1 MSYMIKNPKSGRQV
15 KSDGDI
21 GKKII
26 KEFNAFLEK
35 AQKKVT
41 TKESPK
47 KITKKYILEMIDDY
61 KNNYK
66 MYIDLMNTSKNK
78 STFFKSYEAQNVVLL
93 EEDLIF
99 ELIRYLKQ
107 LNVPESVLIKYGL
120 MYEAMSLKTTKNPRE
135 SYRLIIDT
143 LEYFILNPAS
153 IRR

>member
-99 ELIRYLKQ
+99 
-107 LNVPESVLIKYGL
+107 
-120 MYEAMSLKTTKNPRE
+120 
-135 SYRLIIDT
+135 
-143 LEYFILNPAS
+143 
-153 IRR
+153 